1 MGICEVSGSPL
12 SLLKR
17 LEEKKMS
24 NELRKG
30 VTIGAKKE
38 DASAAVEDRGFSSEE
53 TASQM
58 KLHEEDFL
66 QGLVEA
72 AGFAED
78 EEQLSDIEIV
88 RPDGKTGEK
97 KVLFRFRVK
106 GLTEQEYTRCKR
118 RHTKYVR
125 NRSLGVKMP
134 EDTNGSLYRAA
145 LIYEATIPEDR
156 TKLWDNKDAWEA
168 LRSKGKQ
175 IVRGL
180 DVIETCLKAGEKD
193 KVIDVI
199 DRLSGYDDNI
209 EEVADSLEDTIK
221 N

>member
-1 MGICEVSGSPL
+1 
-12 SLLKR
+12 
-17 LEEKKMS
+17 MS
-24 NELRKG
+24 NESRKG
-30 VTIGAKKE
+30 VTIGAKKD
-38 DASAAVEDRGFSSEE
+38 DASAVEDREFTSEE
-53 TASQM
+53 TTSQM

-78 EEQLSDIEIV
+78 EEQLADIEIV
-88 RPDGKTGEK
+88 RQK

-134 EDTNGSLYRAA
+134 EDTDGSLYRAA
-145 LIYEATIPEDR
+145 LIYEATIPEDGK
-156 TKLWDNKDAWEA
+156 KLWDNKDAWEA
-168 LRSKGKQ
+168 LRNKGKQ

-180 DVIETCLKAGEKD
+180 DMIETCLKAGEKD